1 MPLLTDPLH
10 SGSLN
15 LRNRLG
21 LPSVSTSTAD
31 EEGKVTEA
39 TLNFFRE
46 RTKGFGLT
54 ILEHSYVSS
63 SGKAGPHMLSISS
76 DSDKEGLARLV
87 RLVHDN
93 DCQIHI
99 QLDHGGG
106 WTIPDLQNC
115 LNPEKNPEGKQITD
129 YLSDEELEQII
140 QAFASAAV
148 RAKEAGFDGVQIKAC
163 HVYLLSQFYS
173 PLTNHRTRGKYTG
186 TSFDGRIRLT
196 LDVLRSVR
204 DAVGMDYPV
213 SVRFP
218 VQDYDPAGSS
228 LEEGIRAAQLIQENG
243 ASFLDLSGGPK
254 YRYFHPF
261 IQTPGWFG
269 DDAAIIRRSIQIP
282 VLVTGGITEFPHA
295 QQLLTDN
302 KADLAGVCRAV
313 LKNPRWA
320 RTFYDK

>member
-10 SGSLN
+10 SGCLN
-15 LRNRLG
+15 LKNRLVF
-21 LPSVSTSTAD
+21 PSVSTSTAD
-31 EEGKVTEA
+31 ENGKVTED

-46 RTKGFGLT
+46 RTKGFGLA

-63 SGKAGPHMLSISS
+63 LGKAGPHMLSISS
-76 DSDKEGLARLV
+76 DSDIEGLAKLV

-93 DCQIHI
+93 DCQMHI

-115 LNPEKNPEGKQITD
+115 LNPEKNPQGKQITD
-129 YLSDEELEQII
+129 HLTDEELDYIV
-140 QAFASAAV
+140 QAFASAAA
-148 RAKEAGFDGVQIKAC
+148 RAREAGFDGVQIKAC

-186 TSFDGRIRLT
+186 NSFEGRIRLT

-204 DAVGMDYPV
+204 DAVGRDYPV

-228 LEEGIRAAQLIQENG
+228 LEEGVRAARLIQEWG

-261 IQTPGWFG
+261 IQSPGWFG
-269 DDAAIIRRSIQIP
+269 DDAAVIRQAVRIP
-282 VLVTGGITEFPHA
+282 VMVTGGITEYSHA
-295 QQLLTDN
+295 ERLLN
-302 KADLAGVCRAV
+302 NHKADLTGVCRAV
-313 LKNPRWA
+313 LKNPQWA
-320 RTFYDK
+320 HGLYNK